1 MGILS
6 KVLQKAWQKG
16 GTMDFSTNYVNFI
29 RKIYSLEKSE
39 SNHLAL
45 MELFSLFEFSE
56 MQGFNT
62 DLSYDTMSTL
72 AGFYPEIM
80 DELAHYSKLRRE
92 KCFKNAA
99 TLNKMAETMVDELWL
114 YGKKAGN
121 HAKPANARYD
131 ARMINNWFW
140 TDDYIVAGNTIL
152 YMELKDI
159 NGIARVPAYLAQRYI
174 ERLGQGSLRIGEKQL
189 EKVVIDP
196 SIKEVAAQPELIH
209 TSVLELT
216 QGVTKVEIPQD
227 ILGTTKIF
235 FRLSPEQADRY
246 RPVTGYKTAD
256 GGCLLSSSFMGS
268 YDTSWG
274 YYFPQVNLYRKKNS
288 QDSFDLDYKLKFGDA
303 YNDLSHGP
311 YLSFITGDASR
322 AMSLCRVKET
332 KSFDDIDRIGS
343 LLVDNMC
350 EKERQVI
357 RKGVIRNLYCVFY
370 DREDGLMLQILIGI
384 CLHYAADVTDVRY
397 KGRKYEIFRA
407 FNANSPSGESHAFMI
422 ADENGC
428 LKEDDDTENYYNV
441 KQYYMRRFR
450 LINILK

>member
-1 MGILS
+1 
-6 KVLQKAWQKG
+6 
-16 GTMDFSTNYVNFI
+16 MDFSTNYVNFI

-56 MQGFNT
+56 MQGYNT
-62 DLSYDTMSTL
+62 NLTYDTVSTL

-80 DELAHYSKLRRE
+80 DELAHYSKFRRE

-99 TLNKMAETMVDELWL
+99 TLNKMAEKMVDVLWL

-121 HAKPANARYD
+121 HAKPANACYD

-152 YMELKDI
+152 YIEVKDI

-196 SIKEVAAQPELIH
+196 GIKEVAAQPELIH
-209 TSVLELT
+209 TSILELT

-227 ILGTTKIF
+227 ILGTTRFF

-256 GGCLLSSSFMGS
+256 GGCLLSSIFMGA

-274 YYFPQVNLYRKKNS
+274 YYFPQVNLYRKKTS

-322 AMSLCRVKET
+322 AVSLRGPKEA
-332 KSFDDIDRIGS
+332 KDFEDIDRIGRF
-343 LLVDNMC
+343 LVDYMC
-350 EKERQVI
+350 DKERQVI
-357 RKGVIRNLYCVFY
+357 RKGVIHNLYCVFY
-370 DREDGLMLQILIGI
+370 DREDGPVLQILIGI
-384 CLHYAADVTDVRY
+384 CLHYDADISDIHY
-397 KGRKYEIFRA
+397 KGRKYDVFRA

-422 ADENGC
+422 AGENGC
-428 LKEDDDTENYYNV
+428 LKEDDDAENYYNV

-450 LINILK
+450 LINILN

>member
-1 MGILS
+1 
-6 KVLQKAWQKG
+6 
-16 GTMDFSTNYVNFI
+16 MDFSTNYVNFI

-45 MELFSLFEFSE
+45 MELLSLFEFSE
-56 MQGFNT
+56 LQGYNT
-62 DLSYDTMSTL
+62 DLTYDTMSTL
-72 AGFYPEIM
+72 TGFYPEIM
-80 DELAHYSKLRRE
+80 DELAHYSKFRRE
-92 KCFKNAA
+92 KCFKNAG
-99 TLNKMAETMVDELWL
+99 TLNKMAEKMVDVLWL

-121 HAKPANARYD
+121 HAKPADARYD

-159 NGIARVPAYLAQRYI
+159 NGIAKVPAYLAQRYI

-196 SIKEVAAQPELIH
+196 GIKTVAAQPELIH

-227 ILGTTKIF
+227 ILSTTKIF
-235 FRLSPEQADRY
+235 FRLSPDQADRY
-246 RPVTGYKTAD
+246 RPVTGYKTVD
-256 GGCLLSSSFMGS
+256 GGCLLSSSFMGF
-268 YDTSWG
+268 YDINWG
-274 YYFPQVNLYRKKNS
+274 YYFPQVNLYRKKTS
-288 QDSFDLDYKLKFGDA
+288 QDSFDIDYQLKFGNA
-303 YNDLSHGP
+303 HNDLSHGP

-322 AMSLCRVKET
+322 AVSLLGANVSEP
-332 KSFDDIDRIGS
+332 FEDIDRIGS
-343 LLVDNMC
+343 LLVDNMSD
-350 EKERQVI
+350 KERQVI

-370 DREDGLMLQILIGI
+370 DREDGPVLQILIGI
-384 CLHYAADVTDVRY
+384 CLHYDADIADVHY
-397 KGRKYEIFRA
+397 KGREYTIFRA
-407 FNANSPSGESHAFMI
+407 FNAYSPSGESHAFMI

-428 LKEDDDTENYYNV
+428 LNEDDDAVNYYNV

-450 LINILK
+450 LINILN

>member
-1 MGILS
+1 
-6 KVLQKAWQKG
+6 
-16 GTMDFSTNYVNFI
+16 MDFSTNYVNFI

-99 TLNKMAETMVDELWL
+99 TLNKMAEKMVDVLWF

-131 ARMINNWFW
+131 AGMINNWFW

-274 YYFPQVNLYRKKNS
+274 YYFPQVNLYRKKTS

-370 DREDGLMLQILIGI
+370 DREDGPMLQILIGI

-441 KQYYMRRFR
+441 KRYYMRRFR

>member
-1 MGILS
+1 
-6 KVLQKAWQKG
+6 
-16 GTMDFSTNYVNFI
+16 MDFSTNYVNFI

-45 MELFSLFEFSE
+45 MELLSLFEFSE
-56 MQGFNT
+56 LQGYNT
-62 DLSYDTMSTL
+62 DLTYDTMSTL
-72 AGFYPEIM
+72 AGFYPKIM
-80 DELAHYSKLRRE
+80 DELAHYSKFRRE
-92 KCFKNAA
+92 RCFKNAG
-99 TLNKMAETMVDELWL
+99 TLNKMAEKMVDVLWL

-121 HAKPANARYD
+121 HAKPAEARYD

-159 NGIARVPAYLAQRYI
+159 NGIAKVPAYLAQRYI

-196 SIKEVAAQPELIH
+196 GIKTVAAQPELIH

-227 ILGTTKIF
+227 ILSTTKIF
-235 FRLSPEQADRY
+235 FRLSPDQADRY

-268 YDTSWG
+268 YDINWG
-274 YYFPQVNLYRKKNS
+274 YYFPQVNLYRKKTR
-288 QDSFDLDYKLKFGDA
+288 QDSFDIDYQLKFGDA
-303 YNDLSHGP
+303 YNNLSHGP

-322 AMSLCRVKET
+322 AVSLLGANVSEP
-332 KSFDDIDRIGS
+332 FEDIDRIGS
-343 LLVDNMC
+343 LLVDNMSD
-350 EKERQVI
+350 KERQVI
-357 RKGVIRNLYCVFY
+357 RKGVIRDLYCVFY
-370 DREDGLMLQILIGI
+370 DREDGPVLQILIGI
-384 CLHYAADVTDVRY
+384 CLHYDADIADVHY
-397 KGRKYEIFRA
+397 KGREYTIFRA
-407 FNANSPSGESHAFMI
+407 FNAFSPSGESHAFMI

-428 LKEDDDTENYYNV
+428 LNEDDDAVNYYNV

-450 LINILK
+450 LINILN